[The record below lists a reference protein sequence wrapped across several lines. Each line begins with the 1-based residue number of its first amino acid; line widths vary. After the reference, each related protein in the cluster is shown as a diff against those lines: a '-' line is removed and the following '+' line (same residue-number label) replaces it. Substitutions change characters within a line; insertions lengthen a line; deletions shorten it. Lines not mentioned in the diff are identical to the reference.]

1 MSQTKEKYH
10 SFALSRSNLWMVVW
24 RWHGIPCVYCYY
36 FCLEL
41 TVRKDTWVRTTCIT
55 VTVIFFES
63 GILKVTWSQLCSK
76 YLLNNYE
83 PRWQQYFEIYPTV
96 LYLRTWINMRA
107 KSFNKT
113 LVNVT
118 ETKIDEGARKRS
130 VAQKAKRALGR
141 SLDQNRNNVSLIL
154 CASFSRRPSL

>member
-1 MSQTKEKYH
+1 
-10 SFALSRSNLWMVVW
+10 
-24 RWHGIPCVYCYY
+24 
-36 FCLEL
+36 
-41 TVRKDTWVRTTCIT
+41 
-55 VTVIFFES
+55 
-63 GILKVTWSQLCSK
+63 
-76 YLLNNYE
+76 
-83 PRWQQYFEIYPTV
+83 
-96 LYLRTWINMRA
+96 MRA